1 MGAHDG
7 IVIVGAGLAAASA
20 ASELREQGYDGD
32 IRLLGRENHP
42 PYLRPPLSKGYLSGV
57 DEPDSVLVHS
67 EEWYREQRIEL
78 RTGTQVFALDVLE
91 REVTLRGGETLPY
104 GKLLLATGSAPRQL
118 PIDGAELR
126 GVHYLRTL
134 DDARALR
141 EKLAGGGRRV
151 VLIGS
156 GWIGM
161 EVGATAREL
170 GNEVTILERDTVPLA
185 NAIGDTLGGMF
196 AALHRHKGVVIR
208 TGALVERVVGDTH
221 AVRAVELVGGEQVP
235 ADLVVIGVGAVP
247 NIGLAE
253 TAGLLAADGVLVD
266 ERMRTSDPHVFAA
279 GDIASA
285 MHPLVRKRI
294 RSEHWANAQRGGR
307 VAARGMLGLEGDYRD
322 VPYFYTDQ
330 FELGMEYTGF
340 APLTVGAEIVYRGS
354 PEDGGFIVFWLRD
367 DRVVAG
373 MNVNVWDVS
382 DDIAQLVREGV
393 AGRRIDRARLLDVD
407 VPLGEI

>member
-141 EKLAGGGRRV
+141 EKLAGGGRAWYSSAPA
-151 VLIGS
+151 GS
-156 GWIGM
+156 AWRS
-161 EVGATAREL
+161 VRRRASSATR
-170 GNEVTILERDTVPLA
+170 
-185 NAIGDTLGGMF
+185 
-196 AALHRHKGVVIR
+196 
-208 TGALVERVVGDTH
+208 
-221 AVRAVELVGGEQVP
+221 
-235 ADLVVIGVGAVP
+235 
-247 NIGLAE
+247 
-253 TAGLLAADGVLVD
+253 
-266 ERMRTSDPHVFAA
+266 
-279 GDIASA
+279 
-285 MHPLVRKRI
+285 
-294 RSEHWANAQRGGR
+294 
-307 VAARGMLGLEGDYRD
+307 
-322 VPYFYTDQ
+322 
-330 FELGMEYTGF
+330 
-340 APLTVGAEIVYRGS
+340 
-354 PEDGGFIVFWLRD
+354 
-367 DRVVAG
+367 
-373 MNVNVWDVS
+373 
-382 DDIAQLVREGV
+382 
-393 AGRRIDRARLLDVD
+393 
-407 VPLGEI
+407 